1 MAVKK
6 SMNKATIVGTIME
19 TNFVYD
25 PKAENLFD
33 KSIKGAY
40 SKEDFK
46 NPMFRIKVERHD
58 NEKDPNEVTS
68 SATVDVDM
76 YSVFKQ
82 YSDPKTKEKKENS
95 TFKAIKKLDDM
106 ENKGVGT
113 RIRITGEF
121 DENLYANDKGG
132 ISRFNRVMGRYIET
146 DPTKISKHDCVDC
159 DITGRIATIT
169 DEIAN
174 EEETGRKL
182 VDFYYIT
189 IQNSTPTANL
199 LSLIVD
205 NDLADDFENM
215 YSVGDNVQL
224 SLEVRDTQHG
234 TANESRPAFGH
245 RKSDVTS
252 GYIAHEFFIFG
263 GEEAIDD
270 EDWEY
275 YIDDKTMKQAMKA
288 RKIIEEDKIQKRKDK
303 NSSSDN
309 HKGLGLGKRKS
320 DVIDD
325 DGESYDS
332 NEGDGFEDDDDDNPF
347 A

>member
-1 MAVKK
+1 MAIKK
-6 SMNKATIVGTIME
+6 SMNKAVIVGTIME

-33 KSIKGAY
+33 KTIKGAY
-40 SKEDFK
+40 TKDDFK

-58 NEKDPNEVTS
+58 NDKDPDEVTS

-82 YSDPKTKEKKENS
+82 YSDPKTKEKKDNS
-95 TFKAIKKLDDM
+95 TFKAIKKLDEM

-146 DPTKISKHDCVDC
+146 DPTKVPKHDCVDC

-189 IQNSTPTANL
+189 IQNDTPVANL

-205 NDLADDFENM
+205 KDLADDFDNM

-224 SLEVRDTQHG
+224 SLEIRDTQHG
-234 TANESRPAFGH
+234 NANESRPAFGH

-252 GYIAHEFFIFG
+252 GYIAHEFIIFG
-263 GEEAIDD
+263 GEEAFDD

-288 RKIIEEDKIQKRKDK
+288 RKIIEEDKIQKRKEK
-303 NSSSDN
+303 GNNTSNSN
-309 HKGLGLGKRKS
+309 HKGLGLGNRKS
-320 DVIDD
+320 DVTYDDDDD
-325 DGESYDS
+325 DG
-332 NEGDGFEDDDDDNPF
+332 DDDDDNPF

>member
-1 MAVKK
+1 MVKK
-6 SMNKATIVGTIME
+6 SLNRATIVGTIME
-19 TNFVYD
+19 TNFTYD

-40 SKEDFK
+40 TKEDFK
-46 NPMFRIKVERHD
+46 NPMFRVKVERHD
-58 NEKDPNEVTS
+58 NENDPDEVTS
-68 SATVDVDM
+68 TATVDVDM

-82 YSDPKTKEKKENS
+82 YSNPATKEKKDNP
-95 TFKAIKKLDDM
+95 TFKAIKNLDNM

-132 ISRFNRVMGRYIET
+132 VSRFNRVMGRYIET
-146 DPTKISKHDCVDC
+146 DPSKVPSHDCVDC
-159 DITGRIATIT
+159 DITGRIAKIA

-189 IQNSTPTANL
+189 IQNDTPVANL
-199 LSLIVD
+199 LSLVVD
-205 NDLADDFENM
+205 TDLADDFENM
-215 YSVGDNVQL
+215 YSVGDNVKL
-224 SLEVRDTQHG
+224 SLEIRDTQHG
-234 TANESRPAFGH
+234 STTESKPSFGH

-252 GYIAHEFFIFG
+252 GYIAHEFFIFSG
-263 GEEAIDD
+263 DETYDD

-275 YIDDKTMKQAMKA
+275 YVDDKTMKQAMKA
-288 RKIIEEDKIQKRKDK
+288 RKVIEDDKIQKRKEKNDK
-303 NSSSDN
+303 NGN
-309 HKGLGLGKRKS
+309 GTEHKGLGKRRSEVTS
-320 DVIDD
+320 DGDD
-325 DGESYDS
+325 
-332 NEGDGFEDDDDDNPF
+332 DGFEDVSEEDDDNPF

>member
-1 MAVKK
+1 MAIKK
-6 SMNKATIVGTIME
+6 SMNKAVIVGTIME

-33 KSIKGAY
+33 KTIKGAY
-40 SKEDFK
+40 AKDDFK

-58 NEKDPNEVTS
+58 NDKDPDEVTS

-82 YSDPKTKEKKENS
+82 YSDPKTKEKKDNS
-95 TFKAIKKLDDM
+95 TFKAIKKLDEM

-146 DPTKISKHDCVDC
+146 DPTKVPKHDCVDC

-189 IQNSTPTANL
+189 IQNDTPVANL

-205 NDLADDFENM
+205 KDLADDFDNM

-224 SLEVRDTQHG
+224 SLEIRDTQHG
-234 TANESRPAFGH
+234 NANESRPAFGH
-245 RKSDVTS
+245 RKSDVTN
-252 GYIAHEFFIFG
+252 GYIAHEFIIFG
-263 GEEAIDD
+263 GEEAFDD
-270 EDWEY
+270 EDWEF

-288 RKIIEEDKIQKRKDK
+288 RKIIEEDKIQKRKEK
-303 NSSSDN
+303 GNNTSNSN
-309 HKGLGLGKRKS
+309 HKGLGLGNRKS
-320 DVIDD
+320 DVTYDDDD
-325 DGESYDS
+325 DGED
-332 NEGDGFEDDDDDNPF
+332 DDDDDNPF

>member
-1 MAVKK
+1 MVKK
-6 SMNKATIVGTIME
+6 SLNKATIVGTIME

-40 SKEDFK
+40 VKEDFK

-58 NEKDPNEVTS
+58 NDDDPTEVTS
-68 SATVDVDM
+68 TATVDVDM

-82 YSDPKTKEKKENS
+82 YSNPKTKEKKDNS
-95 TFKAIKKLDDM
+95 TFKAIKNLDNM

-132 ISRFNRVMGRYIET
+132 TTRFNRVMGRYIET
-146 DPTKISKHDCVDC
+146 DPTRVPKNDCVDC
-159 DITGRIATIT
+159 DITGRIAKIT
-169 DEIAN
+169 DEIVN

-189 IQNSTPTANL
+189 IQNDSPVANL
-199 LSLIVD
+199 LSLVVD
-205 NDLADDFENM
+205 TDLADDFENM
-215 YSVGDNVQL
+215 YSVGDNVKL

-234 TANESRPAFGH
+234 STGESHSAFGH
-245 RKSDVTS
+245 RKSDVAS

-263 GEEAIDD
+263 GDEAYDD

-275 YIDDKTMKQAMKA
+275 YVDDKTMKQAMKA
-288 RKIIEEDKIQKRKDK
+288 RKVIEDDKIQKRKEK
-303 NSSSDN
+303 DN
-309 HKGLGLGKRKS
+309 NGTETGHKGLGKRKS
-320 DVIDD
+320 GAESEDD
-325 DGESYDS
+325 DGED
-332 NEGDGFEDDDDDNPF
+332 EWIGADEEEDDNPF

>member
-1 MAVKK
+1 MVKK
-6 SMNKATIVGTIME
+6 SLNRATIVGTIME

-25 PKAENLFD
+25 PQAENLFD

-40 SKEDFK
+40 TKEDFK

-58 NEKDPNEVTS
+58 NDADPTEVTS
-68 SATVDVDM
+68 TATVDVDM

-82 YSDPKTKEKKENS
+82 YSNPKTKEKKDNP
-95 TFKAIKKLDDM
+95 TFKAIKNLDNM

-132 ISRFNRVMGRYIET
+132 TSRFNRVMGRYIET
-146 DPTKISKHDCVDC
+146 DPSKVSDHDCVDC
-159 DITGRIATIT
+159 DITGRIAKIT

-189 IQNSTPTANL
+189 IQNDSPVANL
-199 LSLIVD
+199 LSLVVD
-205 NDLADDFENM
+205 TDLADDFENM
-215 YSVGDNVQL
+215 YSVGDNVKL
-224 SLEVRDTQHG
+224 SLEIRDTQHG
-234 TANESRPAFGH
+234 VAGESHSAFGH
-245 RKSDVTS
+245 RKSDVAS
-252 GYIAHEFFIFG
+252 GYIAHEFFIFRG
-263 GEEAIDD
+263 DEAYDD

-275 YIDDKTMKQAMKA
+275 YVDDKTMKQAMKA
-288 RKIIEEDKIQKRKDK
+288 RKVIEDDKIQKRKEK
-303 NSSSDN
+303 NGNSN
-309 HKGLGLGKRKS
+309 ETGHKGLGKRKS
-320 DVIDD
+320 EVDD
-325 DGESYDS
+325 DGFIG
-332 NEGDGFEDDDDDNPF
+332 GDDEDEEDDEDNPF